1 MFKILQGRLLN
12 YMNRELPD
20 VQAKF
25 WRARRTKDQIT
36 KIRWLMEKAREF
48 QKNVYFT
55 DYTTAFDCVDHN
67 TPRKILKEMGVT
79 PYWLLRNLYVGQ
91 EATVRTR
98 HGTTDWFKIGKG
110 VQQSVYCHAA
120 YLTHMQSV
128 PSHSVMS
135 DSATRWTIARQAP
148 LSMGFSWQEYW
159 SGFPFPPPGDFPD
172 PWIEP
177 GSPALVGRFFTTEL
191 LGSPLYADSVQLLS
205 RVRLFATPW
214 IAACQA
220 SLPITNSWSSDYIMW
235 NVRLDELQV
244 GIKIARRNSNNLKYA
259 DDITLMKESLSMR
272 VKKGEW
278 KHWLKTR
285 HSKN

>member
-1 MFKILQGRLLN
+1 
-12 YMNRELPD
+12 
-20 VQAKF
+20 
-25 WRARRTKDQIT
+25 
-36 KIRWLMEKAREF
+36 
-48 QKNVYFT
+48 
-55 DYTTAFDCVDHN
+55 
-67 TPRKILKEMGVT
+67 
-79 PYWLLRNLYVGQ
+79 
-91 EATVRTR
+91 
-98 HGTTDWFKIGKG
+98 
-110 VQQSVYCHAA
+110 
-120 YLTHMQSV
+120 
-128 PSHSVMS
+128 
-135 DSATRWTIARQAP
+135 
-148 LSMGFSWQEYW
+148 MGFSWQEYR

-205 RVRLFATPW
+205 RVWPFATPW

-272 VKKGEW
+272 VKKESENTG
-278 KHWLKTR
+278 LKLVIQRTKIVASDSITSWQIEEEKVETVTDLISLG
-285 HSKN
+285 SKITATGDCSHEIKRCFFLEGQL